1 MKKKILLMLAI
12 ALGITQTTQAQVI
25 TTVDCDLMN
34 LVVNVSDTDYVQ
46 LYHPGH
52 YLTHPRPENHIAWEI
67 TDTQGNIISQD
78 TLVDESFYLF
88 YHSISITDT
97 MNITAHLWNDSAIAP
112 NGNLVNCLIE
122 DQLYWE
128 VTEIVPG
135 FPFGNWNILNDNV
148 GVDMNTSLGIDNI
161 TLNNKEL
168 IKIVDYLGRETK
180 QANVPLFYI
189 YDDGTVEKRIVIE

>member
-67 TDTQGNIISQD
+67 TDTQGNIIAQD
-78 TLVDESFYLF
+78 TLVDESGFGF
-88 YHSISITDT
+88 YHNIPITDT
-97 MNITAHLWNDSAIAP
+97 INVSAHLCNDSAIH
-112 NGNLVNCLIE
+112 NGYPVNCLIE

-128 VTEIVPG
+128 VTEIIPG
-135 FPFGNWNILNDNV
+135 VFTGRWEFIHGNV
-148 GVDMNTSLGIDNI
+148 GVDMNSILGVDDIV
-161 TLNNKEL
+161 LVNKKL
-168 IKIVDYLGRETK
+168 IKIVDILGREIKKTN
-180 QANVPLFYI
+180 QPMFYL
-189 YDDGTVEKRIVIE
+189 YDDGTVEKKIILK

>member
-52 YLTHPRPENHIAWEI
+52 YLTHPRSENHIAWEI
-67 TDTQGNIISQD
+67 TDTQGNIIAQD
-78 TLVDESFYLF
+78 TLVDESGFGF
-88 YHSISITDT
+88 YHNIPITDT
-97 MNITAHLWNDSAIAP
+97 INVSAHLCNDSAIH
-112 NGNLVNCLIE
+112 NGYPVNCLIE

-128 VTEIVPG
+128 VTEIIPG
-135 FPFGNWNILNDNV
+135 VFTGRWEFIHGNV
-148 GVDMNTSLGIDNI
+148 GVDMNSILGVDDIV
-161 TLNNKEL
+161 LVNKKL
-168 IKIVDYLGRETK
+168 IKIVDILGREIKKTN
-180 QANVPLFYI
+180 QPMFYL
-189 YDDGTVEKRIVIE
+189 YDDGTVEKKIILK